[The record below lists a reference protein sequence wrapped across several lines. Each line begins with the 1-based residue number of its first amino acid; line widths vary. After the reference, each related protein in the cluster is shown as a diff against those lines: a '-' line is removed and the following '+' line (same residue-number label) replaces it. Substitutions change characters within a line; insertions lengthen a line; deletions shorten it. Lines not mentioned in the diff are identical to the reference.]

1 MITTALIGL
10 IQNIFYYVVL
20 YYVGKILNNSEQ
32 MRNFLGLNASN
43 NEDYNYYDVAV
54 WVEKIGNLIMV
65 IAVLSII
72 NAIISTGVILYN
84 MN

>member
-10 IQNIFYYVVL
+10 IKNIFYYVVL
-20 YYVGKILNNSEQ
+20 FYVGKILNSSEQ

-43 NEDYNYYDVAV
+43 NEDYNYYDVTV

-84 MN
+84 MD